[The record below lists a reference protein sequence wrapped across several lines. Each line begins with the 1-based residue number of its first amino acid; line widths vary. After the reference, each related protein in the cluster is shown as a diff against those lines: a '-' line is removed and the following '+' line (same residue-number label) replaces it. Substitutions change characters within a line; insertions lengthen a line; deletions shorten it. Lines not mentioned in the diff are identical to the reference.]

1 MTKKIVIPYFPRFF
15 HYLSPVIFLAAIY
28 VAVKGLFLWA
38 IVIAVTGA
46 VILTTKYVTEI
57 DMESRRYL
65 DYLFF
70 AGLKL
75 SKESQRFE
83 RLEKIVVTKAHF
95 SKTLNSRVQTTQ
107 LEITDYTATLIF
119 DHGKTLDL
127 ITKNDKR
134 ELLKGLKDFAPFLN
148 VNVEDRST
156 KNHYWVDLSRV

>member
-1 MTKKIVIPYFPRFF
+1 MD
-15 HYLSPVIFLAAIY
+15 
-28 VAVKGLFLWA
+28 G
-38 IVIAVTGA
+38 
-46 VILTTKYVTEI
+46 
-57 DMESRRYL
+57 RRYL

-75 SKESQRFE
+75 GKESQQFE